1 MGQLARPRAV
11 HATHAVCCCPPP
23 AAATSRAL
31 PQTQPARQMACC
43 QCCQSAIKDA
53 LKGISL
59 LTALGGL
66 ACVLLGTHALLPLG
80 PAAAADIN
88 VAWFAYVLLGAGG
101 IQLLLGLAAATGSW
115 CGLTAPLHC
124 VSPASGCCWRWLSGR
139 LAGEA
144 GTRVRRS
151 NGSRCQAAVL

>member
-1 MGQLARPRAV
+1 
-11 HATHAVCCCPPP
+11 
-23 AAATSRAL
+23 
-31 PQTQPARQMACC
+31 MACC

-66 ACVLLGTHALLPLG
+66 ACVLLGAHALLPLG

-88 VAWFAYVLLGAGG
+88 VSWFAYVLLGAGA

-124 VSPASGCCWRWLSGR
+124 VSAAAGDAAWRRLPACLPVR
-139 LAGEA
+139 LAGWLA
-144 GTRVRRS
+144 RGGCSSSAVHRRW
-151 NGSRCQAAVL
+151 R